1 MPAGLQDYTYLN
13 NYPIKMREILGLAG
27 KRSINIIN
35 NILNCI
41 TYILRI
47 LYTDGLVMIFGQ
59 IKFYTKLK
67 MYSILYISSVK
78 FDVCHYA

>member
-35 NILNCI
+35 IKLHYICI
-41 TYILRI
+41 A
-47 LYTDGLVMIFGQ
+47 YTVYRWFSYDIWSNKVLH
-59 IKFYTKLK
+59 KTKN
-67 MYSILYISSVK
+67 V
-78 FDVCHYA
+78 FDFIYFFCKI